1 MLTARRYRQSGTTML
16 EILVTLVI
24 LAFGLL
30 GLAGL
35 NAKIQALDM
44 EAYQRAQAILLLRD
58 ITERIR
64 ANSANASL
72 YVPGSTGTTYGSAGD
87 MYGTDYNDAAACAGT
102 TQVDKDI
109 CEISNMLK
117 GAAESSSGTK
127 LGAMIGARACVE
139 QVVAPNPGAGAC
151 TPGSYRVTVAWQGIG
166 ATAAPA
172 LTCGATHY
180 GSNEAYRRAIAST
193 VTIGLPAC
201 I

>member
-1 MLTARRYRQSGTTML
+1 MLTPRATRQSGTTML

-35 NAKIQALDM
+35 NAKIQTLDM
-44 EAYQRAQAILLLRD
+44 EAYQRAQAILLLQD
-58 ITERIR
+58 ITARIK
-64 ANSANASL
+64 ANNGNASL
-72 YVPGSTGTTYGSAGD
+72 YVPGSAGTTYGAAGD
-87 MYGTDYNDAAACAGT
+87 MYGTGYDDTAACAGT
-102 TQVDKDI
+102 TQVDRDI
-109 CEISNMLK
+109 CDISNSLK

-139 QVVAPNPGAGAC
+139 QLVAPDPSTGVCA
-151 TPGSYRVTVAWQGIG
+151 PGSYRVTVAWQGMG

-172 LTCGATHY
+172 LTCGTGQY
-180 GSNEAYRRAIAST
+180 GANEAYRRAIAST
-193 VTIGLPAC
+193 IVIGLPAC